1 MPKDFTEQT
10 IKDVYHD
17 DYSDSAGFYKVL
29 FNSSRYLQARE
40 LTQLQTILQNQI
52 STFADNIFQD
62 GASVTNA
69 SGGSGVKQTSYVLID
84 TSNLG
89 NTSVQRYVGRVLK
102 GPAVSNVHNGLE
114 FTVTFAMPAI
124 DGTSYATLYGNYTS
138 ADQSGVTSSDV
149 QGQVPTFTDGD
160 NLSDQDAVPLTPI
173 VVATR
178 SGAPL
183 STGQGLLFTIQQSN
197 FYTQGHF
204 VFVEKQ
210 EIVISPFEIDV
221 DVDVGFE
228 VIQDIVT
235 VEDDVSLYDNQGAV
249 PNLASPGAD
258 RYRIRLIL
266 TTKDAVA
273 DELDFLS
280 FAQVKGGLVAKI
292 KTPNND
298 YNQIETRMAQRQ
310 FDTNGDFIVNPFGLS
325 YQAGNDQSSLT
336 MSVLGLSTEGSATAF
351 VDGYRLEQSFDSDY
365 AILKPVSTTIENN
378 TTTTIA
384 YRNFIPVSNTTDVD
398 SGLGEWPASG
408 DLRTQTQF
416 KLFNAANQQI
426 GTTRI
431 KSLTRLPNASPKGVQ
446 VYLYDVRM
454 DDDENFRTVD
464 FISAGSDAERMP
476 VFLEGTNAYIVEPEI
491 NTSLFEIPGGRAKSV
506 SDVLFSSQRQ
516 FFQPSDNSGGMSLD
530 CGIENRFDNIL
541 EWIFINLDDDK
552 MEIVTTI
559 TLAGNIA
566 TVTGLTASRNYCV
579 FALATD
585 LGASA
590 KIKTFTRSGFEEWTS
605 PNDSADFVRTGG
617 AKYDGVRLLGAYR
630 LDGATQVPVA
640 DVLEFD
646 GGQRDNFYSPIKL
659 KRAGLEGSIR
669 TIYAK
674 IDNFEWSND
683 VSAGD
688 FLSVNSYRL
697 VAAVDSTDT
706 EPKFSYSEI
715 PVYTSG
721 RNGIAYD
728 LRNQFD
734 FRSKLDTSLEVMPAA
749 DRFRLPKDG
758 GQISYDIEWYNRRVD
773 NVSLGYNPTTF
784 KSEIRIH
791 TGFEELTAHAPP
803 PVTSEMIL
811 FTINYGGNTIST
823 TDMAVVTHSYKR
835 FTMEDIQVLEDR
847 VELLEETVSLTA
859 IEQSAINLVELDS
872 DGAVRS
878 KTGFFVDD
886 FTNGL
891 AFTASP
897 VGPTWQEDFALV
909 GQTLLQTGETTY
921 AIEPKNARA
930 AVSLMFD
937 SGGDTNAGGYEKGRA
952 VVYDKLNND
961 GNNNYKHV
969 GDTIYLD
976 YVDTLDESLVNQSIS
991 WKSGGVDYEESGYY
1005 NVNPFNVFTGEGSL
1019 KLSPE
1024 RDLWFDDIHL
1034 PDINI
1039 TTTIRNV
1046 RRLLP
1051 INIVNNDGMSL
1062 EAATEEAAA
1071 RNVQN
1076 DIDIMNKDAPRNSS
1090 FKVRAGVSFSRTSSN
1105 IKTTTTL
1112 TSRKNERMVVAYPFA
1127 RSRPIYCK
1135 AQGLRPDTRYWPYFE
1150 GVDVSQWC
1158 HALTEARY
1166 DKHLEDG
1173 DHLKTYQPVNVNIL
1187 SAPDGSS
1194 DLVTNRLGEVYYSF
1208 YLPNNRKV
1216 PSNNG
1221 RAFSSFE
1228 EWREWG
1234 DEQQRLSSATGA
1246 SIKDPTVYDA
1256 LGWKFRGG
1264 ILQMKLLDVSPVNGQ
1279 GADESQ
1285 ALSRASMTYPAMGLV
1300 RVQQQTSRYTR
1311 NIAGTTQTTNT
1322 SNTGF
1327 TVYKYDPLA
1336 QSFEIDARTGLPGAF
1351 VTKVDVYLRRAPV
1364 TDQNGGTQT
1373 AIPLQLQIRETE
1385 AGVPKSHPVTEQF
1398 RVYKSADDCYDV
1410 VNNIA
1415 DLENLDDVLANPVT
1429 FVFDE
1434 PVYLAGGTEYAIVLL
1449 AECDNYE
1456 AFVSTTY
1463 GLVLGKT
1470 TSRINKQPA
1479 SGSLFLSQNGSTWT
1493 AQQDQNM
1500 AYRIHT
1506 AKFKSEGNVNFYNS
1520 TYPKFVHNQL
1530 MMSVDSADFTRF
1542 RVNQFAHGLGIG
1554 DSVALTGLIDAKDY
1568 LGLTGSQILNKDN
1581 VVNEADAAGYFVN
1594 VPNGG
1599 TFTSAGVFGE
1609 TVCETNNAFNFD
1621 RALMNFTSL
1630 DFEGTSINY
1639 EGDFMSGN
1647 SLSKLSLSGAND
1659 PRFAR
1664 GGVTTIR
1671 NNAPIY
1677 YSNPRL
1683 LGDSDMEL
1691 DAQSA
1696 NGPSIVLSANMKST
1710 ITSTFGNTTPQ
1721 QQADGYVSDVSP
1733 IIDLQKCNF
1742 TMQNF
1747 QIDNQVDSAGESGN
1761 AVQNKPFFFVP
1772 ETNPQSGS
1780 SPSKQIT
1787 KPVVLDLAASGIKVF
1802 VDINK
1807 PPSASFDLYYRL
1819 SNGDDDIYGVTW
1831 IAATPDNSPPDD
1843 KFEALTYDPLNL
1855 FYSEYRY
1862 LLGGVNGDLDD
1873 FTSFQLKVVMK
1884 TTNTCE
1890 IPVIGSIRAI
1900 ALI

>member
-1 MPKDFTEQT
+1 MPKDFTENT
-10 IKDVYHD
+10 IRDFYHD
-17 DYSDSAGFYKVL
+17 DFSDSAGFYKIL

-62 GASVTNA
+62 GAAVTNA
-69 SGGSGVKQTSYVLID
+69 SGGSGVDQASYVLID
-84 TSNLG
+84 TSALG
-89 NTSVQRYVGRVLK
+89 NVSIQRYVGRVLK
-102 GPAVSNVHNGLE
+102 GPAVTNVHNGLE
-114 FTVTFAMPAI
+114 FTVSFASPAI
-124 DGTSYATLYGNYTS
+124 EGTSYATLYGFYSST
-138 ADQSGVTSSDV
+138 DQSGITSSDV
-149 QGQVPTFTDGD
+149 QGEALTYVDG
-160 NLSDQDAVPLTPI
+160 NTLNDQDLTPLTPLI
-173 VVATR
+173 VATR

-183 STGQGLLFTIQQSN
+183 STGQGLLFTIQQSD
-197 FYTQGHF
+197 FYSQGHF
-204 VFVEKQ
+204 VFVERQ
-210 EIVISPFEIDV
+210 EIVISAYEIDV
-221 DVDVGFE
+221 DVDVGFH

-273 DELDFLS
+273 DPLDFLP
-280 FAQVKGGLVAKI
+280 FAQVKSGLVAKI

-325 YQAGNDQSSLT
+325 YQAGNNQSSLT
-336 MSVLGLSTEGSATAF
+336 MSVLGLSNEGSATAF
-351 VDGYRLEQSFDSDY
+351 VDGYRLEVGYDSDY
-365 AILKPVSTTIENN
+365 PIQKPVSTSTEDN

-454 DDDENFRTVD
+454 DDNENFRTVD
-464 FISAGSDAERMP
+464 FISAGSDTERMP
-476 VFLEGTNAYIVEPEI
+476 VFLEGTNAYIIDPEI

-516 FFQPSDNSGGMSLD
+516 FLQSSDGSGGMSLD

-541 EWIFINLDDDK
+541 EWIFINLTDDK
-552 MEIVTTI
+552 MEIITTI

-566 TVTGLTASRNYCV
+566 TVTGLTASKDYCV

-605 PNDSADFVRTGG
+605 PNDSADFVRTGI

-630 LDGATQVPVA
+630 LDGTTQVPVA

-646 GGQRDNFYSPIKL
+646 GGQRDNFYSPISL
-659 KRAGLEGSIR
+659 KRAGLEGTIR

-721 RNGIAYD
+721 RNGNAYD

-784 KSEIRIH
+784 KPEIRIN
-791 TGFEELTAHAPP
+791 TGFEELIAHAPP

-835 FTMEDIQVLEDR
+835 FTMEDIQTLEDR

-897 VGPTWQEDFALV
+897 VGPIWQEDFALV

-1062 EAATEEAAA
+1062 EAATAEAAA

-1076 DIDIMNKDAPRNSS
+1076 EIDKMDKRSPRNSS
-1090 FKVRAGVSFSRTSSN
+1090 FKVRAGGSFSRTSSN
-1105 IKTTTTL
+1105 ITTTTTL

-1166 DKHLEDG
+1166 EQHLEDG

-1228 EWREWG
+1228 EWKEWG
-1234 DEQQRLSSATGA
+1234 NEQQRLSSATGA

-1279 GADESQ
+1279 GADEYQ

-1311 NIAGTTQTTNT
+1311 NISGTTQTTNT
-1322 SNTGF
+1322 TNTGF
-1327 TVYKYDPLA
+1327 SVYKYDPLA

-1415 DLENLDDVLANPVT
+1415 DIENLDDVLANPVT
-1429 FVFDE
+1429 FVFEE
-1434 PVYLAGGTEYAIVLL
+1434 PVYLSGGTEYAIVLL
-1449 AECDNYE
+1449 AECNNYE

-1493 AQQDQNM
+1493 AQQDQNL

-1554 DSVALTGLIDAKDY
+1554 DSVALTGLTDAKDY

-1599 TFTSAGVFGE
+1599 TFSSAGVFGE
-1609 TVCETNNAFNFD
+1609 TVCQSNNAFNFD

-1639 EGDFMSGN
+1639 EGDFMSGI
-1647 SLSKLSLSGAND
+1647 SLSKLSLTEAND
-1659 PRFAR
+1659 ARFER

-1677 YSNPRL
+1677 YSKPRL

-1696 NGPSIVLSANMKST
+1696 NGPSIVMSANMKST

-1787 KPVVLDLAASGIKVF
+1787 KPVVLDLAASGVKVF

-1819 SNGDDDIYGVTW
+1819 ANGDADIYGVTW
-1831 IAATPDNSPPDD
+1831 VKATPDNNPPDD
-1843 KFEALTYDPLNL
+1843 KFEALTYDPLDL